1 LYLSWCSDATT
12 VTDIIPIANFRT
24 RLEAELAAR
33 LLEGAAVPYVI
44 NSPEGMLHG
53 PLGDGATI
61 LVREEDVELAREAL
75 AADAP
80 RTPPRVVRV
89 ATCPT
94 AGAAE
99 RVRAALTA
107 GGIPALSTVIPGE
120 SGTDRHGIF
129 VPAAHAARA
138 RRTIQTAMLDP

>member
-1 LYLSWCSDATT
+1 M
-12 VTDIIPIANFRT
+12 TDIIPIANFRT

-61 LVREEDVELAREAL
+61 LVRAEDVELAREAL
-75 AADAP
+75 GAEAP
-80 RTPPRVVRV
+80 RKPARVVQV
-89 ATCPT
+89 ATCPN
-94 AGAAE
+94 GEAAE

-107 GGIPALSTVIPGE
+107 VGIPALSTVVPGE
-120 SGTDRHGIF
+120 AGPDRHGIF

-138 RRTIQTAMLDP
+138 RRTIQTAMLEP